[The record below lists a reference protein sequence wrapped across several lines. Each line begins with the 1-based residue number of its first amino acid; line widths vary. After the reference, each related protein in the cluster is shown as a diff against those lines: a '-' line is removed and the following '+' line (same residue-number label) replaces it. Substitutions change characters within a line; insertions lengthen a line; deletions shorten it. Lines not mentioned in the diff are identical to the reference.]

1 MPYARPGGLCL
12 TCSAHARVSAERLC
26 DLAVLTLSG
35 LFLLAFAN
43 GGRVCVPPC
52 VVSPHLCSW
61 CTCMDGTALLVAGAS
76 PPPPSFPFALT
87 TMDACYFPDR
97 AAISQAPCVAGEGPG
112 CADAAEDNPL
122 VKRLQ
127 ENSRKNKEAN
137 NQAMLEKY
145 WREGYVAGAGGRV

>member
-1 MPYARPGGLCL
+1 MAFVGAAALPPRAAARRPATPVMTARP
-12 TCSAHARVSAERLC
+12 TWAAA
-26 DLAVLTLSG
+26 A
-35 LFLLAFAN
+35 AAAAAA
-43 GGRVCVPPC
+43 
-52 VVSPHLCSW
+52 
-61 CTCMDGTALLVAGAS
+61 ALLTAS
-76 PPPPSFPFALT
+76 PSL
-87 TMDACYFPDR
+87 

-145 WREGYVAGAGGRV
+145 WREGYNSYFSFGYNQTLQKDEATGNWSLVSPENPLAKILPKPNSVGK